1 MRFLRVTALV
11 ALLLVAIIAV
21 SCKDTSSDVS
31 AEPTVTL
38 DLVKDGKTQFTIIRP
53 EFDDSDATVEQ
64 MKAIRDAFK
73 EKTGVRISME
83 IDWLKVGQEPD
94 PEKCEILI
102 GRTNRPES
110 AEAIKG
116 LKYNDYTV
124 KLIGNKIVINGY
136 SDDSLANAAD
146 YFINEVLSKA
156 ESGSDFSVNESIN
169 VTHRAEY
176 QIDKL
181 TLSGIDLGD
190 YSIFV
195 PENAD
200 HLSVD
205 FANRLQQLFIDNTGY
220 YLPISADNASNSISI
235 SYGNSMNDWG
245 YTLADGKINCT
256 AHGMF
261 GFEALYD
268 VLDSEFEGKSG
279 DLTYENG
286 WELKVD
292 PSMIKDEEIVRSA
305 IIDGDFRI
313 MFHNVLSI
321 RDVINRD
328 ELSASIYLTYLPD
341 VIGFQEVAS
350 IIRESDWFDLIA
362 HKYSEVEVNATNVS
376 RNNYVPIFYRHDK
389 FELVASGWQQYND
402 KSGDETK
409 GLTWAVFS
417 DIETKKQ
424 FAVVNTHFYWTGDE
438 AGNAARLIDAREL
451 MQIVKR
457 VNEKYN
463 VPVIIGGDL
472 NCSISSEPL
481 QNLSNDGL
489 INAHDSAIVYKT
501 SSGGYHAY
509 PSIDPSTGLYAPAD
523 EPKGD
528 YSRAIDHVYYF
539 GDNTEIR
546 VFDYIIHPVS
556 LAASDHSPV
565 YVDVKL
571 GN

>member
-1 MRFLRVTALV
+1 MRILRIFSL
-11 ALLLVAIIAV
+11 IIAISSLIFAL
-21 SCKDTSSDVS
+21 SCSDES
-31 AEPTVTL
+31 LNGDIEQKGSL
-38 DLVKDGKTQFTIIRP
+38 DLVKNGETAFTIIRP
-53 EFDDSDATVEQ
+53 ELYGNDANVDQ
-64 MKAIRDAFK
+64 MKAIRDSFK
-73 EKTGVRISME
+73 EKTGIRMDMDV
-83 IDWLKVGQEPD
+83 DWVKIGQEPD
-94 PEKCEILI
+94 PEKYEILI
-102 GRTNRPES
+102 GNTNRPES
-110 AEAIKG
+110 QKALEG
-116 LKYNDYTV
+116 LKYNDYVV
-124 KLIGNKIVINGY
+124 KIEGNKIVLNGY
-136 SDDSLANAAD
+136 SSEAQQEAVD

-156 ESGSDFSVNESIN
+156 EIGKDFSVSESIN
-169 VTHRAEY
+169 ITHRSEY
-176 QIDKL
+176 KIDKF
-181 TLSGIDLGD
+181 TLAGNDLGD

-195 PENAD
+195 PKDAD
-200 HLSVD
+200 YLAAD
-205 FANRLQQLFIDNTGY
+205 FANKLQQLFIDNTGY
-220 YLPISADNASNSISI
+220 YLPITSDKKSNVISI
-235 SYGNSMNDWG
+235 SYRDSITDWG

-268 VLDSEFEGKSG
+268 MLDSEFEGKSG

-362 HKYSEVEVNATNVS
+362 HKYSEVAVNATNVS

-389 FELVASGWQQYND
+389 FELIDSGWKQYND
-402 KSGDETK
+402 GSGDETK

-417 DIETKKQ
+417 DIETQ
-424 FAVVNTHFYWTGDE
+424 IEFAVVNTHFFWTGDE
-438 AGNAARLIDAREL
+438 AGNSARIIDAEEL
-451 MQIVKR
+451 LQAVKSIK
-457 VNEKYN
+457 EKYN

-481 QNLSNDGL
+481 QNLLKGGL
-489 INAHDSAIVYKT
+489 LNAHDNASVYKT
-501 SSGGYHAY
+501 TSGGYHAY
-509 PSIDPSTGLYAPAD
+509 PGVDPSTGLYAPAD

-539 GDNTEIR
+539 GDDTEIR

-565 YVDVKL
+565 YVDVKI
-571 GN
+571 ND